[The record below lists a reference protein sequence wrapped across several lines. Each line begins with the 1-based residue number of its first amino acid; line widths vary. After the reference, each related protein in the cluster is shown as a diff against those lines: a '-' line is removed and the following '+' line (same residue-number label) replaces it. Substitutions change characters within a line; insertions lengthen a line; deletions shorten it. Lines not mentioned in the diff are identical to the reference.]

1 MEAVESERIHESCF
15 QDSHW
20 VRGHGIHRLF
30 CETNLHPHQQ
40 HYCRI
45 VIKIPVPPWW
55 IDRFQQAFRD
65 IVIGADWLDSALYV
79 MCVSKLMYFD
89 NCSELLHEM
98 KTNSTLVQ
106 RYKILHSTL

>member
-1 MEAVESERIHESCF
+1 MEAVESERIHESCI

-45 VIKIPVPPWW
+45 VIKIRGRPWW
-55 IDRFQQAFRD
+55 IDRLYQAFTD
-65 IVIGADWLDSALYV
+65 IFIFRLWWLGSATMSL
-79 MCVSKLMYFD
+79 C
-89 NCSELLHEM
+89 
-98 KTNSTLVQ
+98 
-106 RYKILHSTL
+106 